1 MFGDFDGDLLGYFS
15 QRPHSSIIY
24 VDQNIITYLGL
35 ILSKLLYTETIKKS
49 ME

>member
-24 VDQNIITYLGL
+24 VDQNIITYL
-35 ILSKLLYTETIKKS
+35 LLGAK
-49 ME
+49 